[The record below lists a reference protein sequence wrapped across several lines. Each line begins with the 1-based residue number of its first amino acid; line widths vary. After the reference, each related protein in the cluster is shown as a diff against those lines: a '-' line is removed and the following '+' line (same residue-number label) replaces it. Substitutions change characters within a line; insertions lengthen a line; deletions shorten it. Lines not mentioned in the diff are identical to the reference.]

1 MDDTGLAPRKHER
14 RNKHFSRKVEPEP
27 VQETL
32 VQKEEMVAEPQVKL
46 ALPDNL
52 TPEEKAIYGRVISES
67 DDWKTITEEESNDFS
82 LSRDAFEVPDPA
94 KKLELN
100 KEFKFRWITRNSA
113 RLDEIRNKQAPF
125 KWWVVNL
132 NQPVGGVFK
141 PWIDPNHGCVSRED
155 QMLMFKPWWMFEK
168 EREYKDR
175 LAETHDRSSNLESK
189 NGEVRRAGRESEV
202 NLMAGKRSGM
212 EDKTLRQ
219 EIRGSDIQFRG
230 EEEADAVAG
239 RSYPGADSE
248 SSIDE

>member
-1 MDDTGLAPRKHER
+1 MEEAGVFPRKHER
-14 RNKHFSRKVEPEP
+14 RNKHFSRKDEP
-27 VQETL
+27 VPEGTL
-32 VQKEEMVAEPQVKL
+32 VQKEEMVEEPQVKL
-46 ALPDNL
+46 AVPDNL

-67 DDWKTITEEESNDFS
+67 EDWRTVSEEESVDYS
-82 LSRDAFEVPDPA
+82 LSRDPFEVPEPA
-94 KKLELN
+94 RKLEKN
-100 KEFKFRWITRNSA
+100 KEFKFRWVTRSSA
-113 RLDEIRNKQAPF
+113 RLDEIKNKVAPF

-141 PWIDPNHGCVSRED
+141 PWIDPNNGCVSRED
-155 QMLMFKPWWMFEK
+155 QMLMFKPWAMFER
-168 EREYKDR
+168 ERAYKDR
-175 LAETHDRSSNLESK
+175 LAETHDRSSRIESK
-189 NGEVRRAGRESEV
+189 DGEVRRAGRESEV

-230 EEEADAVAG
+230 EEEADAEAG